1 MPVLRFPIALLILFA
16 GALSP
21 CLSQTTS
28 AINPKQL
35 PLGDGKYTTIAPA
48 VGWIYACRAGMNGPG
63 ANGSTPWIDEH
74 AHTFDLTSKPSV
86 QGQVEWPQHKYTIQL
101 DGSMRR
107 ILTNDLPNHTTGNFP
122 VASSDPAYSHD
133 RNPNHIAE
141 QTLVY
146 TLPAEPTLLAQP
158 ACLGGGPIG
167 FLLSG
172 VVIFNGLDAGGRDA
186 VAHEMQDSCQGHPQQ
201 ESEYHYHNLTRCL
214 PDPGTG
220 HSNLLGYALDGF
232 GIYGVRGED
241 GRELTNADLDI
252 CHGHTH
258 AIQWDGKTVVMY
270 HYHATREYPYTLG
283 CFRGTPV
290 RDRPKGPPGNRRGP
304 PPDAPQPTA
313 VVLPAD
319 ESSWHNLKAEE
330 N

>member
-1 MPVLRFPIALLILFA
+1 MA
-16 GALSP
+16 
-21 CLSQTTS
+21 QT

-35 PLGDGKYTTIAPA
+35 PLGDGKYTTTAPA
-48 VGWIYACRAGMNGPG
+48 VGWIFSCRAGLNGPG
-63 ANGSTPWIDEH
+63 ANGPTPWIDEH
-74 AHTFDLTSKPSV
+74 GHTFDPTAKPSA
-86 QGQVEWPQHKYTIQL
+86 QGHVEWPQHKYSIQL
-101 DGSMRR
+101 DGDTRK
-107 ILTNDLPNHTTGNFP
+107 ILTNDLPDHATGTFP
-122 VASSDPAYSHD
+122 ISPSDPAYKYD

-146 TLPAEPTLLAQP
+146 ALPATPMQLAQP
-158 ACLGGGPIG
+158 ACLDMGPIG

-186 VAHEMQDSCQGHPQQ
+186 LAHEIQDNCQGHP
-201 ESEYHYHNLTRCL
+201 EMSSEYHYHNLTRCIA
-214 PDPGTG
+214 DPGTG

-241 GRELTNADLDI
+241 GRELTNADLDV

-290 RDRPKGPPGNRRGP
+290 RDHPKGPPGGNGPGQRRGP
-304 PPDAPQPTA
+304 PPGGPPPMAWLRPG
-313 VVLPAD
+313 D
-319 ESSWHNLKAEE
+319 EGDEV
-330 N
+330 

>member
-1 MPVLRFPIALLILFA
+1 MLDRCLLLLILIGSCA
-16 GALSP
+16 ISQA
-21 CLSQTTS
+21 QTTTP
-28 AINPKQL
+28 AVNPKQL
-35 PLGDGKYTTIAPA
+35 PLGDGKYTTTAPA

-63 ANGSTPWIDEH
+63 ADGPTPWIDEH
-74 AHTFDLTSKPSV
+74 THTFDATAKPSV
-86 QGQVEWPQHKYTIQL
+86 QGHVEWPQHKYSIQL
-101 DGSMRR
+101 QGDTRQ
-107 ILTNDLPNHTTGNFP
+107 ILTNDLPDHTTGTFGISP
-122 VASSDPAYSHD
+122 SDLAYKYD

-141 QTLVY
+141 QKLVY
-146 TLPAEPTLLAQP
+146 SLPINPIINSQP

-172 VVIFNGLDAGGRDA
+172 VVLFNGLDAGGCDA

-201 ESEYHYHNLTRCL
+201 ESEYHYHNLTRCIA
-214 PDPGTG
+214 DPGTG

-232 GIYGVRGED
+232 GIYGMRGED
-241 GRELTNADLDI
+241 GRELSNADLDI

-290 RDRPKGPPGNRRGP
+290 RDHPKGPPGNRRGP
-304 PPDAPQPTA
+304 PPDGMPPMAA
-313 VVLPAD
+313 LIANEID
-319 ESSWHNLKAEE
+319 ASSVEFSR
-330 N
+330 